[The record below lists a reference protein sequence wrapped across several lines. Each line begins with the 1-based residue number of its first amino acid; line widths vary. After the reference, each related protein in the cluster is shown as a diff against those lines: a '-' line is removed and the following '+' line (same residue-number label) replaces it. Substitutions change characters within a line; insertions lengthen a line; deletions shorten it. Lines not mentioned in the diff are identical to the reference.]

1 MYSAV
6 TAVVSKSVEVTVLQC
21 AGESHGRGARSAVR
35 QEGQSLSPGARVT
48 SGHLAS
54 LLLFQS
60 HFRMADKVFVLLVT
74 GCFALRTE
82 NKDWE
87 GGGRLAPH
95 RYRQC
100 SKSCIVGP
108 VCWVVLCVSCAM
120 CFLQMFVSIS
130 GSLPP
135 VMKSWA
141 IWTSVNLTVTMVTR
155 AGR

>member
-87 GGGRLAPH
+87 GGGHLAPH
-95 RYRQC
+95 RY
-100 SKSCIVGP
+100 
-108 VCWVVLCVSCAM
+108 
-120 CFLQMFVSIS
+120 
-130 GSLPP
+130 
-135 VMKSWA
+135 
-141 IWTSVNLTVTMVTR
+141 
-155 AGR
+155 